1 MFYQNLINR
10 KKSMKKITI
19 RLLAATFSIGIL
31 IANETDMNTKVENVT
46 IYHSGALVTR
56 IATNE
61 LKPGINELVFKN
73 LSSKIFL
80 NSLKVNNKEVTVL
93 NKSIIRKLTKEE
105 FNQLLDKKDALNKQ
119 MTLIESKYN
128 ESGFVSKVEDLEKM
142 TAFYASKIL
151 QTKKELRDIEQKIE
165 EAKKLENIELKN
177 ENAAILKLIVSIEGK
192 LNEPLKIQYVCGGI
206 GWSPAYEVIVESSS
220 EKTIKVK
227 YLAKAMSQT
236 GEDWDFVNINL
247 SSAFPLESPTNLPR
261 AKTPWVLEGS
271 SYNYNVQST
280 SDQKGQ
286 QFEEQQQV
294 DKLEG
299 VQYHDITIPS
309 FLKLRTLKE
318 KYSIKSNSTVFTFP
332 IKTVNLPTEFYY

>member
-192 LNEPLKIQYVCGGI
+192 LNEPLKIQYVCGGKI
-206 GWSPAYEVIVESSS
+206 G
-220 EKTIKVK
+220 
-227 YLAKAMSQT
+227 
-236 GEDWDFVNINL
+236 
-247 SSAFPLESPTNLPR
+247 R
-261 AKTPWVLEGS
+261 AHV
-271 SYNYNVQST
+271 
-280 SDQKGQ
+280 
-286 QFEEQQQV
+286 
-294 DKLEG
+294 
-299 VQYHDITIPS
+299 
-309 FLKLRTLKE
+309 
-318 KYSIKSNSTVFTFP
+318 
-332 IKTVNLPTEFYY
+332 